1 MAPSSIPCP
10 NCQALVHHTE
20 EFCPTCGEWMG
31 IEAADTDFELQGGPP
46 EDEAYEPAPPGGPI
60 RCPLCGS
67 ENHPSNRHCEQCGAR
82 LGTGPLP
89 VAPQPIIQ
97 ATAAMR
103 TAMLAAGALIVV
115 VVIAFVVNAIR
126 GDDPPPDEVA
136 LTSTTTS
143 TTEPVIGP
151 AVIIRASC
159 SAEYANRPCEA
170 LFDGLP
176 DTDWNAPLPGSPDT
190 NLTIT
195 LTFDRPYE
203 VGYIE
208 VTNLEAGTERFLRNH
223 RANGLRITSSDV
235 TTPQLATLNDQGGVL
250 APIVF
255 NTSLST
261 TLTIEIVSTYP
272 SQAIG
277 EGENVQAGFN
287 DLSMAEIRVFGS
299 PTS

>member
-1 MAPSSIPCP
+1 
-10 NCQALVHHTE
+10 
-20 EFCPTCGEWMG
+20 MG
-31 IEAADTDFELQGGPP
+31 IDEAESDFDLHGGPP
-46 EDEAYEPAPPGGPI
+46 EEEVYEAPVEASPL

-97 ATAAMR
+97 TTAAMR
-103 TAMLAAGALIVV
+103 TALMAAAALIIV
-115 VVIAFVVNAIR
+115 VVIAFIVRAV
-126 GDDPPPDEVA
+126 GGEDPPVDEADVS
-136 LTSTTTS
+136 TSTTS
-143 TTEPVIGP
+143 TTEAVIGP
-151 AVIIRASC
+151 MVIIRATC
-159 SAEYANRPCEA
+159 SAEYPNRPCEA
-170 LFDGLP
+170 LFDGQS
-176 DTDWNAPLPGSPDT
+176 DTDWNAPLPGSPDE

-203 VGYIE
+203 IGYIE
-208 VTNLEAGTERFLRNH
+208 FTNLEGGTERFLLNH

-235 TTPQLATLNDQGGVL
+235 ETPQLASLDDQGGVL

-272 SQAIG
+272 AQAIG
-277 EGENVQAGFN
+277 EGEDVQPGFS
-287 DLSMAEIRVFGS
+287 DLSIAEIRVFGS
-299 PTS
+299 PAS

>member
-1 MAPSSIPCP
+1 MGMEE
-10 NCQALVHHTE
+10 TE
-20 EFCPTCGEWMG
+20 TGF
-31 IEAADTDFELQGGPP
+31 DLQGGPP
-46 EDEAYEPAPPGGPI
+46 EPGEEETYEAAPMGNPI

-97 ATAAMR
+97 TTAAMR
-103 TAMLAAGALIVV
+103 TAMFAAGALIIV
-115 VVIAFVVNAIR
+115 VVIAFIVNAIR
-126 GDDPPPDEVA
+126 GDDPAPEDIA
-136 LTSTTTS
+136 ATSTSTS
-143 TTEPVIGP
+143 TTEAVIGP
-151 AVIIRASC
+151 AVIIRATC

-176 DTDWNAPLPGSPDT
+176 DTDWNAPIPATPDT

-208 VTNLEAGTERFLRNH
+208 FTNLDAGSERFFRNH

-272 SQAIG
+272 SQPIG
-277 EGENVQAGFN
+277 EGEAIQAGFN
-287 DLSMAEIRVFGS
+287 DLSVAEIRVFGS